1 MKDKIWIY
9 SKLHGTNEF
18 LFETDFGIEG
28 ISEVFNKPALK
39 KHKQFA
45 YALVSGIEIKLF
57 SKKERKKDEK

>member
-9 SKLHGTNEF
+9 SKLNGTNEF
-18 LFETDFGIEG
+18 LFETNFGIEG
-28 ISEVFNKPALK
+28 ISKIFDRPELK

-57 SKKERKKDEK
+57 KD